1 MRYIISENTD
11 AYFNLASEEFLLKH
25 TDEDIF
31 YLWRNDNAI
40 IVGTN
45 QNTLSEINVD
55 YVKEKDI
62 KVVRRLTGGGAVYHD
77 LGNINY
83 TFIENSKKS
92 FNDFRGF
99 CEPITKALNE
109 MGVHAEFS
117 GRNDMTIDG
126 KKFSGTA
133 QCKFKNRVMHHG
145 TLLFSSKKADISGAL
160 KPRDIKFS
168 GKSVKSVASRVTN
181 ISEYLQEPMDVMMF
195 RDRIMESVAGG
206 LDHITAFSAEEI
218 EEIEKLRAEKYATW
232 DWNYGQSPKF
242 AMTKEGRFAGGT
254 IEVTLEVQKGIME
267 QIRIYGDFFG
277 TQSIHDLEE
286 KLIGVKHQED
296 FVLGVLKE
304 VSLSDYMVNVL
315 EEELVSLMF

>member
-11 AYFNLASEEFLLKH
+11 AYFNLASEEYLLKH

-45 QNTLSEINVD
+45 QNTLSEINVE
-55 YVKEKDI
+55 YVKEKEI

-109 MGVHAEFS
+109 LGVKAEFS

-133 QCKFKNRVMHHG
+133 QCKYKNRVMHHG
-145 TLLFSSKKADISGAL
+145 TLLFSSKKSDISGAL
-160 KPRDIKFS
+160 KPRDIKFT
-168 GKSVKSVASRVTN
+168 GKSVKSVASRITN
-181 ISEYLQEPMDVMMF
+181 ISEHLESPMDVLEF
-195 RDRIMESVAGG
+195 RDRIMRSVAGG
-206 LDHITAFSAEEI
+206 LDNITVFDAI
-218 EEIEKLRAEKYATW
+218 EEEKIKKLREEKYSTW
-232 DWNYGQSPKF
+232 EWNYGQSPKF
-242 AMTKEGRFAGGT
+242 SMTKEGRFTGGT
-254 IEVTLEVQKGIME
+254 LEVTLDVQKGCIE
-267 QIRIYGDFFG
+267 NIRIYGDFFG
-277 TQSIHDLEE
+277 TGNIHELEE
-286 KLIGVKHQED
+286 KLIGVKHQEQN
-296 FVLGVLKE
+296 VLDALKE
-304 VSLSDYMVNVL
+304 ITLSDYMVNVQD
-315 EEELVSLMF
+315 EEIAGLLF

>member
-11 AYFNLASEEFLLKH
+11 AYFNLASEEYLLKH

-45 QNTLSEINVD
+45 QNTLSEINVE
-55 YVKEKDI
+55 YVKEKEI

-109 MGVHAEFS
+109 LGVKAEFS

-133 QCKFKNRVMHHG
+133 QCK
-145 TLLFSSKKADISGAL
+145 
-160 KPRDIKFS
+160 
-168 GKSVKSVASRVTN
+168 
-181 ISEYLQEPMDVMMF
+181 Y
-195 RDRIMESVAGG
+195 
-206 LDHITAFSAEEI
+206 
-218 EEIEKLRAEKYATW
+218 
-232 DWNYGQSPKF
+232 
-242 AMTKEGRFAGGT
+242 
-254 IEVTLEVQKGIME
+254 
-267 QIRIYGDFFG
+267 
-277 TQSIHDLEE
+277 
-286 KLIGVKHQED
+286 
-296 FVLGVLKE
+296 
-304 VSLSDYMVNVL
+304 
-315 EEELVSLMF
+315 

>member
-11 AYFNLASEEFLLKH
+11 AYFNLASEEYLLKH

-45 QNTLSEINVD
+45 QNTLSEINVE
-55 YVKEKDI
+55 YVKEKEI

-109 MGVHAEFS
+109 LGVKAEFS

-133 QCKFKNRVMHHG
+133 QCKYKNRVMHHG
-145 TLLFSSKKADISGAL
+145 TLLFSSKKSDISGAL
-160 KPRDIKFS
+160 KPRDIKFT
-168 GKSVKSVASRVTN
+168 GKSVKSVASRITN
-181 ISEYLQEPMDVMMF
+181 ISEHLESPMDVLEF
-195 RDRIMESVAGG
+195 RDRIMRSVAGG
-206 LDHITAFSAEEI
+206 LDNITVFDAI
-218 EEIEKLRAEKYATW
+218 EEEKIKKLREEKYSTW
-232 DWNYGQSPKF
+232 EWNYGQSPKF
-242 AMTKEGRFAGGT
+242 SMTKEGRFTGGT
-254 IEVTLEVQKGIME
+254 LEVTLDVQKGCIE
-267 QIRIYGDFFG
+267 NIRIYGDFFG
-277 TQSIHDLEE
+277 TGNIHELEE
-286 KLIGVKHQED
+286 KLIGVKHQEQNVQD
-296 FVLGVLKE
+296 ALRE
-304 VSLSDYMVNVL
+304 ITLSDYMVNVQD
-315 EEELVSLMF
+315 EELAGLLF

>member
-11 AYFNLASEEFLLKH
+11 AYFNLASEEYLLKH

-45 QNTLSEINVD
+45 QNTLSEINVE
-55 YVKEKDI
+55 YVKEKEI

-109 MGVHAEFS
+109 LGVKAEFS

-133 QCKFKNRVMHHG
+133 QCKYKNRVMHHG
-145 TLLFSSKKADISGAL
+145 TLLFSSKKSDISGAL
-160 KPRDIKFS
+160 KPRDIKFT
-168 GKSVKSVASRVTN
+168 GKSVKSVASRITN
-181 ISEYLQEPMDVMMF
+181 ISEHLESPMDVLEF
-195 RDRIMESVAGG
+195 RDRIMRLVAGG
-206 LDHITAFSAEEI
+206 LDNITVFDAI
-218 EEIEKLRAEKYATW
+218 EEEKIKKLREEKYSTW
-232 DWNYGQSPKF
+232 EWNYGQSPKF
-242 AMTKEGRFAGGT
+242 SMTKEGRFTGGT
-254 IEVTLEVQKGIME
+254 LEVTLDVQKGCIE
-267 QIRIYGDFFG
+267 NIRIYGDFFG
-277 TQSIHDLEE
+277 TGNIHELEE
-286 KLIGVKHQED
+286 KLIGVKHQEQN
-296 FVLGVLKE
+296 VLDALKE
-304 VSLSDYMVNVL
+304 ITLSDYMVNVQD
-315 EEELVSLMF
+315 EELAGLLF

>member
-11 AYFNLASEEFLLKH
+11 AYFNLASEEYLLKH

-45 QNTLSEINVD
+45 QNTLSEINVE
-55 YVKEKDI
+55 YVKEKEI
-62 KVVRRLTGGGAVYHD
+62 KVVRRLTGGGTVYHD

-109 MGVHAEFS
+109 LGVKAEFS

-133 QCKFKNRVMHHG
+133 QCKYKNRVMHHG
-145 TLLFSSKKADISGAL
+145 TLLFSSKKSDISGAL
-160 KPRDIKFS
+160 KPRDIKFT
-168 GKSVKSVASRVTN
+168 GKSVKSVVSRITN
-181 ISEYLQEPMDVMMF
+181 ISEHLESPMDVLEF
-195 RDRIMESVAGG
+195 RDRIMRSVAGG
-206 LDHITAFSAEEI
+206 LDNITVFDAI
-218 EEIEKLRAEKYATW
+218 EEEKIKKLREEKYSTW
-232 DWNYGQSPKF
+232 EWNYGQSPKF
-242 AMTKEGRFAGGT
+242 SMTKEGRFTGGT
-254 IEVTLEVQKGIME
+254 IEVTLDVQKGCIE
-267 QIRIYGDFFG
+267 NIRIYGDFFG
-277 TQSIHDLEE
+277 TGNIHELEE
-286 KLIGVKHQED
+286 KLIGVKHQEQN
-296 FVLGVLKE
+296 VLDALKE
-304 VSLSDYMVNVL
+304 ITLSDYMVNVQD
-315 EEELVSLMF
+315 EELAGLLF

>member
-11 AYFNLASEEFLLKH
+11 AYFNLASEEYLLKH

-45 QNTLSEINVD
+45 QNTLSEINVE
-55 YVKEKDI
+55 YVKEKEI

-109 MGVHAEFS
+109 LGVKAEFS

-133 QCKFKNRVMHHG
+133 QCKYKNRVMHHG
-145 TLLFSSKKADISGAL
+145 TLLFSSKKSDISGAL
-160 KPRDIKFS
+160 KPRDIKFT
-168 GKSVKSVASRVTN
+168 GKSVKSVASRITN
-181 ISEYLQEPMDVMMF
+181 ISEHLESPMDVLEF
-195 RDRIMESVAGG
+195 RDRIMRSVAGG
-206 LDHITAFSAEEI
+206 LDNITVFDAI
-218 EEIEKLRAEKYATW
+218 EEEKIKKLREEKYSTW
-232 DWNYGQSPKF
+232 EWNYGQSPKF
-242 AMTKEGRFAGGT
+242 SMTKEGRFTGGT
-254 IEVTLEVQKGIME
+254 IEVTLDVQKGCIE
-267 QIRIYGDFFG
+267 NIRIYGDFFG
-277 TQSIHDLEE
+277 TGNIHELEE
-286 KLIGVKHQED
+286 KLIGVKHQEQN
-296 FVLGVLKE
+296 VLDALKE
-304 VSLSDYMVNVL
+304 ITLSDYMVNVQD
-315 EEELVSLMF
+315 EELAGLLF

>member
-11 AYFNLASEEFLLKH
+11 AYFNLASEEYLLKH

-45 QNTLSEINVD
+45 QNTLSEINVE
-55 YVKEKDI
+55 YVKEKEI
-62 KVVRRLTGGGAVYHD
+62 KVVRRLTGGGTVYHD

-109 MGVHAEFS
+109 LGVKAEFS

-133 QCKFKNRVMHHG
+133 QCKYKNRVMHHG
-145 TLLFSSKKADISGAL
+145 TLLFSSKKSDISGAL
-160 KPRDIKFS
+160 KPRDIKFT
-168 GKSVKSVASRVTN
+168 GKSVKSVASRITN
-181 ISEYLQEPMDVMMF
+181 ISEHLESPMDVLEF
-195 RDRIMESVAGG
+195 RDRIMRSVAGG
-206 LDHITAFSAEEI
+206 LDNITVFDAI
-218 EEIEKLRAEKYATW
+218 EEERIKKLREEKYSTW
-232 DWNYGQSPKF
+232 EWNYGQSPKF
-242 AMTKEGRFAGGT
+242 SMTKEGRFTGGT
-254 IEVTLEVQKGIME
+254 IEVTLDVQKGCIE
-267 QIRIYGDFFG
+267 NIRIYGDFFG
-277 TQSIHDLEE
+277 TGNIHELEE
-286 KLIGVKHQED
+286 KLIGVKHQEQN
-296 FVLGVLKE
+296 VLDALKE
-304 VSLSDYMVNVL
+304 ITLSDYMVNVQD
-315 EEELVSLMF
+315 EELAGLLF

>member
-11 AYFNLASEEFLLKH
+11 AYFNLASEEYLLKH

-45 QNTLSEINVD
+45 QNTLSEINVE
-55 YVKEKDI
+55 YVKEKEI
-62 KVVRRLTGGGAVYHD
+62 KVVRRLTGGGTVYHD

-109 MGVHAEFS
+109 LGVKAEFS

-133 QCKFKNRVMHHG
+133 QCKYKNRVMHHG
-145 TLLFSSKKADISGAL
+145 TLLFSSKKSDISGAL
-160 KPRDIKFS
+160 KPRDIKFT
-168 GKSVKSVASRVTN
+168 GKSVKSVASRITN
-181 ISEYLQEPMDVMMF
+181 ISEHLESPMDVLEF
-195 RDRIMESVAGG
+195 RDRIMRSVAGG
-206 LDHITAFSAEEI
+206 LDNITVFDA
-218 EEIEKLRAEKYATW
+218 IEKEKIKKLREEKYSTW
-232 DWNYGQSPKF
+232 EWNYGQSPKF
-242 AMTKEGRFAGGT
+242 SMTKEGRFTGGT
-254 IEVTLEVQKGIME
+254 IEVTLDVQKGCIE
-267 QIRIYGDFFG
+267 NIRIYGDFFG
-277 TQSIHDLEE
+277 TGNIHELEE
-286 KLIGVKHQED
+286 KLIGVKHQEQN
-296 FVLGVLKE
+296 VLDALKE
-304 VSLSDYMVNVL
+304 ITLSDYMVNVQD
-315 EEELVSLMF
+315 EELAGLLF